1 MIFRHAFTMIE
12 LIFVIVIL
20 GILAAV
26 ALPKFTGSVDQ
37 AYLSKAQSKVASI
50 RMGLSNWRSKALLK
64 GESLTYP
71 DLNTTPLFNAVA
83 EGETDGTGAGQ
94 WHYNATTGKFEFHT
108 GSATIVFSYDKDSG
122 KFTCESPT
130 NLCQSFE

>member
-1 MIFRHAFTMIE
+1 MIE

-64 GESLTYP
+64 GKSLTYP
-71 DLNTTPLFNAVA
+71 DLNTTPLLFSAVA

-94 WHYNATTGKFEFHT
+94 WHYNAATQKFEFHT
-108 GSATIVFSYDKDSG
+108 GSATVVFSYDKDSG
-122 KFTCESPT
+122 KFTCESPA
-130 NLCQSFE
+130 NLCQSFK